1 MTEKNSLTFFDQLA
15 TEILFEIFDY
25 LSCNDILY
33 SFFYFNQKLNSIIF
47 KHHRYLNKFETPRTN
62 FSFWERILPI
72 IKSQIKYLTITTT
85 DFRISLDLFPNL
97 QSLIISSPLPIY
109 YEELVSTL
117 ENEQFHKLTTFK
129 IQSDE
134 FLYRNTP
141 YQQTSVS
148 QKVLH
153 RQNSLQIFESFLQL
167 HVSPFNNQINNMNN
181 LQSLSTIN

>member
-1 MTEKNSLTFFDQLA
+1 MTNKNSLIFFDQLA

-33 SFFYFNQKLNSIIF
+33 SFFHFNQRFNSILF

-72 IKSQIKYLTITTT
+72 IKLRIKYLTITTT

-97 QSLIISSPLPIY
+97 QSLIISSPLLPIY
-109 YEELVSTL
+109 YEELVSIL

-129 IQSDE
+129 IQNNE

-141 YQQTSVS
+141 YHQTSIS
-148 QKVLH
+148 QKVFYH
-153 RQNSLQIFESFLQL
+153 QNSLQIFESFLQL
-167 HVSPFNNQINNMNN
+167 HI
-181 LQSLSTIN
+181 STS